1 MRADERD
8 NTWFRRLFEEHHKY
22 IRNFIYY
29 LSGDLSL
36 ADDLTQDVFL
46 LAWEERDKI
55 KNETAKSYLFTIAK
69 NNYFGHHRKKAIRLN
84 FSSTLINESNN
95 ESPEFIMELKEFDQK
110 LQSAIAEIPDKTRA
124 IFLMSRIDQMTYSEI
139 AAVMQL
145 SNKAVE
151 KHMSKALQLLR
162 QKVDRKL

>member
-1 MRADERD
+1 MRAEERD
-8 NTWFRRLFEEHHKY
+8 NNWFRKVFDEHYKA
-22 IRNFIYY
+22 IRNFVYY

-36 ADDLTQDVFL
+36 SDDLTQDVFL
-46 LAWEERDKI
+46 LAWEEREKI
-55 KNETAKSYLFTIAK
+55 KNETVKSYLFTIAK
-69 NNYFGHHRKKAIRLN
+69 NYYFKHHRKKAIRLN
-84 FSSTLINESNN
+84 FSSTLINEPNK
-95 ESPEFIMELKEFDQK
+95 ESPEFMMELKEFDQK
-110 LQSAIAEIPDKTRA
+110 LQAAIAEIPDQTRA

-139 AAVMQL
+139 AAMLQL

>member
-1 MRADERD
+1 MTAEER
-8 NTWFRRLFEEHHKY
+8 NNNWFRQVFDKHYKV
-22 IRNFIYY
+22 IRNFVYY

-46 LAWEERDKI
+46 FLWEERDKI
-55 KNETAKSYLFTIAK
+55 KDETVKSYLFTIAK
-69 NNYFGHHRKKAIRLN
+69 NRYFKHHQKKAVRLN
-84 FSSTLINESNN
+84 FVNKLINEPNH
-95 ESPEFIMELKEFDQK
+95 ESPEFVLELKEFDQK

-139 AAVMQL
+139 ATVMQL

-162 QKVDRKL
+162 QKVDKKL

>member
-1 MRADERD
+1 MRAEERD
-8 NTWFRRLFEEHHKY
+8 NTWFRKVFDEHYKA
-22 IRNFIYY
+22 IRNFVYY
-29 LSGDLSL
+29 LSGDLNL

-46 LAWEERDKI
+46 VLWEERDKI
-55 KNETAKSYLFTIAK
+55 NDETVKSYLFTIAK
-69 NNYFGHHRKKAIRLN
+69 NRYFKQHQKKAVRLN
-84 FSSTLINESNN
+84 FISKLNSEPNH
-95 ESPEFIMELKEFDQK
+95 ESPEFVLELKEFDQK
-110 LQSAIAEIPDKTRA
+110 LQTAIADIPDKTRA

-139 AAVMQL
+139 AAMLNL

>member
-1 MRADERD
+1 MRAEERD
-8 NTWFRRLFEEHHKY
+8 NKWFRKVFDEYYKA
-22 IRNFIYY
+22 IRNFVYY

-46 LAWEERDKI
+46 FLWEERDKV
-55 KNETAKSYLFTIAK
+55 KDETVKSYLFTIAK
-69 NNYFGHHRKKAIRLN
+69 NRYFKYHQKKVVRLN
-84 FSSTLINESNN
+84 FISKLITEPDH
-95 ESPEFIMELKEFDQK
+95 ESPEFMMELKEFDHK
-110 LQSAIAEIPDKTRA
+110 LQVAIAGIPDKTRA

-139 AAVMQL
+139 AAIMQL

-151 KHMSKALQLLR
+151 KHMSKALQMLR